1 MRHSTLNQ
9 PTLEPKPLK
18 GHNFH
23 VLVEDTLQRPLRDL
37 RISVTDRCNYRCNYC
52 MPFDE
57 YVWTERSEL
66 LSFEEI
72 ARLTAIF
79 NSHGVNQIRLTGGEP
94 LVRQNL
100 PDLVERLGGLEGV
113 KDISLT
119 TNGSLLSSQAADLYR
134 AGLNRLNVSLDTL
147 RADRFREMTR
157 RGDLNEVLNGIRTAR
172 QVGFGQIKINAVVI
186 KGVNDDEIL
195 DLVDYSR
202 TEGLEVRFIEYM
214 DVGNA
219 NDWSLKRTV
228 SKKEI
233 LEVIRSRYPLKE
245 VGHRDGRA
253 PSSDYEFS
261 DGNGSVGVIGS
272 VTEPFCSTCTRGRL
286 TADGRLVTCL
296 FSETGFDLKSLLRSG
311 ESDDVIAKA
320 IRSAWGQRRDK
331 YSDERWDALQ
341 AGRHVQ
347 SRKKIEMITLGG

>member
-1 MRHSTLNQ
+1 
-9 PTLEPKPLK
+9 
-18 GHNFH
+18 
-23 VLVEDTLQRPLRDL
+23 
-37 RISVTDRCNYRCNYC
+37 

-72 ARLTAIF
+72 TRLTAIF

-100 PDLVERLGGLEGV
+100 PDLVERLRGLEGV

-119 TNGSLLSSQAADLYR
+119 TNGSLLSAHAADLHR
-134 AGLNRLNVSLDTL
+134 AGLNRINVSLDTL
-147 RADRFREMTR
+147 QADRFREMTR

-172 QVGFGQIKINAVVI
+172 QVGFGRIKINAVVI

-202 TEGLEVRFIEYM
+202 SEGLEVRFIEYM

-233 LEVIRSRYPLKE
+233 LEIVASRYPLKDIGRRE
-245 VGHRDGRA
+245 GRA
-253 PSSDYEFS
+253 PSSDYAFVDS
-261 DGNGSVGVIGS
+261 KGSVGVIGS
-272 VTEPFCSTCTRGRL
+272 VTEPFCSSCTRGRL

-296 FSETGFDLKSLLRSG
+296 FSETGFDLKSLLRGG
-311 ESDDVIAKA
+311 ETDDVIAGA
-320 IRSAWGQRRDK
+320 IGSAWGQRSDK
-331 YSDERWDALQ
+331 YSDERWDAIR
-341 AGRHVQ
+341 AGRSIQ